1 MNKQLK
7 VSRGKDLLSIQLAG
21 HSYVRIT
28 DEAGNETFR
37 SDSDARHVNAIVS
50 PGRYVVE
57 TDGKLN
63 KLTQSAREPRHR
75 EARPVQAMK
84 PPKPGK

>member
-37 SDSDARHVNAIVS
+37 SDSNTRHVNAIVP

-63 KLTQSAREPRHR
+63 KVTHASREQQHREPRPLD
-75 EARPVQAMK
+75 ATN
-84 PPKPGK
+84 PPKQRK